1 MLTLEHELLYRWG
14 IVGMYTIIQQDKK
27 SEYEIMEE
35 IISDTERALTSE
47 Y

>member
-1 MLTLEHELLYRWG
+1 
-14 IVGMYTIIQQDKK
+14 MYTIIQQDKK
-27 SEYEIMEE
+27 PDYEIMEE